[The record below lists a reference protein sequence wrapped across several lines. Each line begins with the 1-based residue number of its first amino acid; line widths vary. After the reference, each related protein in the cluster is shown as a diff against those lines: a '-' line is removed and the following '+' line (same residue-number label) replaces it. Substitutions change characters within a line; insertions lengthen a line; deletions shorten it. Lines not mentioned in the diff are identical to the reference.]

1 MLGSL
6 RSGSIERRRVGAGA
20 KDISQVPVQWGV
32 HEDVFCAVCCHYF
45 TFPALLSRDMYILF
59 GCRDVPVKCKS
70 HDHLQCQFIRAI
82 RMHWAWKEGLPA
94 SHEFEVS
101 VDAGQ

>member
-32 HEDVFCAVCCHYF
+32 HEDVFCAVLF
-45 TFPALLSRDMYILF
+45 SLLHISSPPIQGYVYSF
-59 GCRDVPVKCKS
+59 WVP
-70 HDHLQCQFIRAI
+70 
-82 RMHWAWKEGLPA
+82 
-94 SHEFEVS
+94 
-101 VDAGQ
+101 